1 MHSLS
6 RQTDRASQHFGE
18 ESKDEGGKGKEM
30 KRKERKT
37 PGASDV
43 FCIYITLFSSLSLPI
58 LTISHFLSLW
68 QLFSSSKAFWMM
80 FDTRKGPALLL
91 GSDGDS
97 RQHLSLFSSSFSSLY
112 IHILGADYKR
122 IIPCLCGSWK
132 RFTQDGRNL

>member
-1 MHSLS
+1 MCFVFILLYSL
-6 RQTDRASQHFGE
+6 
-18 ESKDEGGKGKEM
+18 
-30 KRKERKT
+30 
-37 PGASDV
+37 
-43 FCIYITLFSSLSLPI
+43 LSLLPI

-97 RQHLSLFSSSFSSLY
+97 RQHLSLFSSSFSLY

-122 IIPCLCGSWK
+122 IIPCLCGPWK
-132 RFTQDGRNL
+132 WFTQDGKNL

>member
-1 MHSLS
+1 MCFVFILLYSL
-6 RQTDRASQHFGE
+6 
-18 ESKDEGGKGKEM
+18 
-30 KRKERKT
+30 
-37 PGASDV
+37 
-43 FCIYITLFSSLSLPI
+43 LSLSLPI

-122 IIPCLCGSWK
+122 IIPCLCGPWK